1 MREILYVLLFAC
13 MTYATHIQCTKEFL
27 TLKEVNKKVSI
38 LDSNIKKIDTQLKTQ
53 EKRMGAASTQAAQA
67 QALLHSAK
75 S

>member
-1 MREILYVLLFAC
+1 MREILYILLFAC
-13 MTYATHIQCTKEFL
+13 MAYATQIQCTKEFL
-27 TLKEVNKKVSI
+27 TLQEVNKKVSV
-38 LDSNIKKIDTQLKTQ
+38 LDSDVKKISSDLKSQ

>member
-1 MREILYVLLFAC
+1 MREILYVLLFTC
-13 MTYATHIQCTKEFL
+13 MAYATQLYFTKEFL
-27 TLKEVNKKVSI
+27 TLQEVNKKVSV
-38 LDSNIKKIDTQLKTQ
+38 LDSNVKKISSELKTQ